1 MPIFALALA
10 LTLALVAPMASA
22 QEAELTPE
30 QVQYLTWAKEVWD
43 SLDRQQGRIDLPG
56 VPATLDVPE
65 DFYYL
70 KPADA
75 TKVLTEVWGN
85 PPSNAEGLLGMLFP
99 AEATPFDPGSWAVT
113 VAYDEDGYVSD
124 ADAKDIDYDVLL
136 AGMREATQAANEQRA
151 VAGYAPIALI
161 GWAAK
166 PFYDQASHKLH
177 WAREVKFGDKPE
189 HTLNYGIRV
198 LGRQGVLVLNFV
210 ADMDQKDVITG
221 ELDKVLAMAEFKP
234 GSRYADY
241 TPGMDKVAAYGIGAL
256 IAGKVMAKAGLFAAA
271 LIFLKKFGVLI
282 VLGLGAL
289 VAKLRRKAT

>member
-30 QVQYLTWAKEVWD
+30 QVEYLIWAKGVWD
-43 SLDRQQGRIDLPG
+43 SLDRQHGRIDLPG

-85 PPSNAEGLLGMLFP
+85 PPNNAEGLLGMLFP
-99 AEATPFDPGSWAVT
+99 AEATPFDSGSWAVT
-113 VAYDEDGYVSD
+113 IAYDEDGYVSD

-136 AGMREATQAANEQRA
+136 AEMREATQAANEQRA
-151 VAGYAPIALI
+151 AAGYPPIALI

-177 WAREVKFGDKPE
+177 WAREVKFGDQPE

-210 ADMDQKDVITG
+210 ADMDQKDLIAG

-241 TPGMDKVAAYGIGAL
+241 TPGMDKVAAYGIGGL